1 MPNLRK
7 HPYIIGGILVF
18 VILFL
23 LDIFAL
29 EASFTESLLGSAVIA
44 VVAAAGYWWK
54 EEILKRP
61 AEGVSAKVLLSESRV
76 RARVTIDSRRDKT
89 CQV

>member
-1 MPNLRK
+1 
-7 HPYIIGGILVF
+7 
-18 VILFL
+18 
-23 LDIFAL
+23 
-29 EASFTESLLGSAVIA
+29 VIA

>member
-23 LDIFAL
+23 LGIFAL
-29 EASFTESLLGSAVIA
+29 EDSFTESLLGSAVIA
-44 VVAAAGYWWK
+44 VVAVAGYWWK
-54 EEILKRP
+54 EEI
-61 AEGVSAKVLLSESRV
+61 
-76 RARVTIDSRRDKT
+76 
-89 CQV
+89 C

>member
-23 LDIFAL
+23 LGIFAL

-54 EEILKRP
+54 EEILKR
-61 AEGVSAKVLLSESRV
+61 L
-76 RARVTIDSRRDKT
+76 
-89 CQV
+89 